1 MIKGIIHRSQ
11 VLIAMNKKLGKIL
24 LANDASTLSNLGF
37 EKSPYAAIFAK
48 NIANWFTGGSPG
60 KFHFYSDPER
70 RESESALAETM
81 TKAGHIWAVGYD
93 IPENV
98 DAIFIHGEISI
109 EHTILI
115 DLVRVGGNVYLAA
128 ETDNEDYA
136 SGYEF
141 NWFLCEFGLQFKQEY
156 NGISGNQPINSE
168 HPIFAGVKSL
178 YQRNGISIIDFQ
190 PDEQA
195 NQILVSS
202 PDGEGLYAILDLSKA
217 TPHVRISRIFS
228 DGSVKS
234 TEADEYIAI
243 VNEGL
248 VDIDISGWKIHADNR
263 NQEFSFPTG
272 TVLKKGAECQV
283 YTNEVHPDP
292 GGFSFGS
299 KRSVWNNKADEG
311 RLYDAQGN
319 LMSSYAYT
327 EQTQKLSNLT
337 NSLGLNHQI
346 LEADPE
352 AIKAQKALGGQVT
365 FEEALDSAYYSFGHD
380 NTEEGSALD
389 AIAEEAAA
397 VGVPY
402 AYFNGDHVPSIY
414 FYLRKSTTKIT
425 LCTPQTPMLPTK
437 GESIEANWIFML
449 QIPELN
455 TVHWAIIDR
464 SGENEV
470 YNYGRKLS

>member
-1 MIKGIIHRSQ
+1 
-11 VLIAMNKKLGKIL
+11 MNKKLGKII

-37 EKSPYAAIFAK
+37 KKSPDAAIFAK
-48 NIANWFTGGSPG
+48 NIANWFTGGRPS
-60 KFHFYSDPER
+60 KFHSYLDPDLA
-70 RESESALAETM
+70 ESESALAETM
-81 TKAGHIWAVGYD
+81 TKAGHTWTVGYD

-98 DAIFIHGEISI
+98 DAIFSHDTCVDETRIR
-109 EHTILI
+109 
-115 DLVRVGGNVYLAA
+115 DLVGAGGNVYLAA
-128 ETDNEDYA
+128 ETENEDYA
-136 SGYEF
+136 TGYNF
-141 NWFLCEFGLQFKQEY
+141 NWFLWEVGLQFKEGY

-178 YQRNGISIIDFQ
+178 YQRNGSSIIDFQ

-195 NQILVSS
+195 NQILVRS

-217 TPHVRISRIFS
+217 TPHVRINRIFS

-243 VNEGL
+243 VNDGM
-248 VDIDISGWKIHADNR
+248 VDIDISGWKIHTDNR

-272 TVLKKGAECQV
+272 TVLKKGAECRV
-283 YTNEVHPDP
+283 YTNEVHPES

-299 KRSVWNNKADEG
+299 KRSVWNNSSDEG

-327 EQTQKLSNLT
+327 EQSQKLSNLT
-337 NSLGLNHQI
+337 KSLGLDNLI

-352 AIKAQKALGGQVT
+352 AIEAQKALGGQVT
-365 FEEALDSAYYSFGHD
+365 FEEALDEAYYSFVGFAGD
-380 NTEEGSALD
+380 DPREDSLIEV
-389 AIAEEAAA
+389 IAANAAA

-402 AYFNGDHVPSIY
+402 AYFNGDHEPSSY
-414 FYLRKSTTKIT
+414 HYMQKPTTKIT
-425 LCTPQTPMLPTK
+425 LCTPETPMLPTE

-464 SGENEV
+464 SGEEVV

>member
-1 MIKGIIHRSQ
+1 
-11 VLIAMNKKLGKIL
+11 MNKKLGKIL

-37 EKSPYAAIFAK
+37 EKSPDAAIFAK
-48 NIANWFTGGSPG
+48 NIANWFTGGRPG
-60 KFHFYSDPER
+60 KFHSYSDPDR
-70 RESESALAETM
+70 RESESALAQTM
-81 TKAGHIWAVGYD
+81 TQAGHIWTVGYD

-98 DAIFIHGEISI
+98 DAIFSHET
-109 EHTILI
+109 TIYDDILR
-115 DLVRVGGNVYLAA
+115 DLVSAGGSVYLAA
-128 ETDNEDYA
+128 DTEDEDYA
-136 SGYEF
+136 TGYEF
-141 NWFLCEFGLQFKQEY
+141 NWFLWEVGLQFKEGY
-156 NGISGNQPINSE
+156 NGISGNQPINSD

-178 YQRNGISIIDFQ
+178 YQRNGSSIIDFQ

-202 PDGEGLYAILDLSKA
+202 PDGEGRYAILDLSKA
-217 TPHVRISRIFS
+217 TPHVRIKRIFS

-248 VDIDISGWKIHADNR
+248 VDIDISGWKIQSINR

-272 TVLKKGAECQV
+272 TVLKKGAECRV
-283 YTNEVHPDP
+283 YTNEVHPES

-299 KRSVWNNKADEG
+299 KRSVWNNSSDEG
-311 RLYDAQGN
+311 RLYDEKGN

-327 EQTQKLSNLT
+327 EQSQKLSNLT
-337 NSLGLNHQI
+337 NSLGLDNLI

-352 AIKAQKALGGQVT
+352 AIKAQKALGGKVT
-365 FEEALDSAYYSFGHD
+365 FEEALNWAYNSFELD
-380 NTEEGSALD
+380 NTEEGSAYD
-389 AIAEEAAA
+389 VIAANAA
-397 VGVPY
+397 VLGVPY
-402 AYFNGDHVPSIY
+402 AYFNGDHVPSSY
-414 FYLRKSTTKIT
+414 HYLRKPTTKIT

-464 SGENEV
+464 KGEKEE
-470 YNYGRKLS
+470 YNYGCKLS

>member
-1 MIKGIIHRSQ
+1 
-11 VLIAMNKKLGKIL
+11 MNKKFGKMI

-37 EKSPYAAIFAK
+37 EKSPDAAIFAK
-48 NIANWFTGGSPG
+48 NIANWFTDGRPG
-60 KFHFYSDPER
+60 KFHSYSDPDLA
-70 RESESALAETM
+70 ESESAIAETM
-81 TKAGHIWAVGYD
+81 TKAGHTWTVGYD

-98 DAIFIHGEISI
+98 DALFTHTGIDHEI
-109 EHTILI
+109 LR
-115 DLVRVGGNVYLAA
+115 DLVSAGGNVYLAA
-128 ETDNEDYA
+128 ETENEDYA
-136 SGYEF
+136 TGYEL
-141 NWFLCEFGLQFKQEY
+141 NWFLYEVGLQFKEGY

-168 HPIFAGVKSL
+168 HPIFAGVKFL
-178 YQRNGISIIDFQ
+178 YQRNGSSIIDFQ

-202 PDGEGLYAILDLSKA
+202 PDGEGLYAILDLSQA
-217 TPHVRISRIFS
+217 TPHVRIKRILS

-234 TEADEYIAI
+234 TSADEYIAI

-248 VDIDISGWKIHADNR
+248 VDIDISLWKIQSRNR

-272 TVLKKGAECQV
+272 TVLKKGAECRV
-283 YTNEVHPDP
+283 YTNEVHPES

-299 KRSVWNNKADEG
+299 KRSVWNNSSDEG

-327 EQTQKLSNLT
+327 EQSQKLSDLT
-337 NSLGLNHQI
+337 SSLGYDNLI

-352 AIKAQKALGGQVT
+352 AIKGQQALGGQVT
-365 FEEALDSAYYSFGHD
+365 FAEALRWACYSFESD
-380 NTEEGSALD
+380 NTEEGSAYD
-389 AIAEEAAA
+389 AIADNAAA

-402 AYFNGDHVPSIY
+402 AYFNGDNVSPAY
-414 FYLRKSTTKIT
+414 QYMQKPTTKIT
-425 LCTPQTPMLPTK
+425 LCTPQTPMLPTR

-449 QIPELN
+449 QIPSLN

-464 SGENEV
+464 SGEEEV

>member
-1 MIKGIIHRSQ
+1 
-11 VLIAMNKKLGKIL
+11 MNKKLGKIL

-37 EKSPYAAIFAK
+37 EKSPDAAIFAK
-48 NIANWFTGGSPG
+48 NIANWFTGGRPG
-60 KFHFYSDPER
+60 KFHSYLNPDLA
-70 RESESALAETM
+70 ESESALAETM
-81 TKAGHIWAVGYD
+81 TKAGHIWTVGYD

-98 DAIFIHGEISI
+98 DAIFTHET
-109 EHTILI
+109 TIYDDILR
-115 DLVRVGGNVYLAA
+115 DLVSAGGNVYLAA
-128 ETDNEDYA
+128 ETEDEDYA
-136 SGYEF
+136 SGYNF
-141 NWFLCEFGLQFKQEY
+141 NWFLWEVGLQFKEGY
-156 NGISGNQPINSE
+156 NGISGNQPINSQ

-178 YQRNGISIIDFQ
+178 YQRNGSSIIDFQ

-202 PDGEGLYAILDLSKA
+202 PDGEGLYAILDLSNA
-217 TPHVRISRIFS
+217 TPNVRINRIFS
-228 DGSVKS
+228 DGSVES
-234 TEADEYIAI
+234 TSADEYIAI

-248 VDIDISGWKIHADNR
+248 VDIDISGWKIQSINR
-263 NQEFSFPTG
+263 NQEFSFPMG
-272 TVLKKGAECQV
+272 TVLKKGDECRV
-283 YTNEVHPDP
+283 YTNEVHPES

-311 RLYDAQGN
+311 RLYDDRGN

-327 EQTQKLSNLT
+327 EQSQKLSNLT
-337 NSLGLNHQI
+337 KSLGYDNLI
-346 LEADPE
+346 LEADLE

-365 FEEALDSAYYSFGHD
+365 FEEALNRAYDSFEGD
-380 NTEEGSALD
+380 NREEGSAVD
-389 AIAEEAAA
+389 AIAANAAA

-402 AYFNGDHVPSIY
+402 AYFNGDHVPSSY
-414 FYLRKSTTKIT
+414 HYMRKPTTKIT
-425 LCTPQTPMLPTK
+425 LCTQQTPMLPTK

-464 SGENEV
+464 SGEKED

>member
-1 MIKGIIHRSQ
+1 
-11 VLIAMNKKLGKIL
+11 MNKKLGKIL

-37 EKSPYAAIFAK
+37 EKSPDAAIFAK
-48 NIANWFTGGSPG
+48 NIANWFTGGRPG
-60 KFHFYSDPER
+60 KFHSYSDPAR

-81 TKAGHIWAVGYD
+81 TKAGHIWTVGYD

-98 DAIFIHGEISI
+98 DAIFAHESGNYDD
-109 EHTILI
+109 ILR
-115 DLVRVGGNVYLAA
+115 DLVSAGGNVYLAA
-128 ETDNEDYA
+128 ETEDKDYA
-136 SGYEF
+136 SGYDF
-141 NWFLCEFGLQFKQEY
+141 NWFLWEFGLQFNKRY
-156 NGISGNQPINSE
+156 NGISGNQPINSD

-178 YQRNGISIIDFQ
+178 YQRNGSSIIDFQ

-202 PDGEGLYAILDLSKA
+202 PNGEGLYAIFDLSKA

-228 DGSVKS
+228 DPSVKS

-243 VNEGL
+243 VNEGM
-248 VDIDISGWKIHADNR
+248 VNIDISGWKIQSINR

-272 TVLKKGAECQV
+272 TVLKKGGECRSECRV
-283 YTNEVHPDP
+283 YTNEVHPES

-327 EQTQKLSNLT
+327 EHSQKLSNLT
-337 NSLGLNHQI
+337 KSLGFDNLI

-352 AIKAQKALGGQVT
+352 AIEAQKALGGQVT
-365 FEEALDSAYYSFGHD
+365 FEEALDEAYFSFVGFVGD
-380 NTEEGSALD
+380 DREGSLTEV
-389 AIAEEAAA
+389 IAANAAA
-397 VGVPY
+397 VGVAY
-402 AYFNGDHVPSIY
+402 AYFNGDHEPSSY
-414 FYLRKSTTKIT
+414 FYMQKPTTKIT
-425 LCTPQTPMLPTK
+425 LCTQQTPMLPTE

-464 SGENEV
+464 EGEEEV

>member
-1 MIKGIIHRSQ
+1 
-11 VLIAMNKKLGKIL
+11 MNKKFGKIL

-37 EKSPYAAIFAK
+37 EKSPDAAIFAK

-60 KFHFYSDPER
+60 KFHSYLDPDIA
-70 RESESALAETM
+70 ESESALAQTM
-81 TKAGHIWAVGYD
+81 TKAGHTWTVGYD
-93 IPENV
+93 IPEDV
-98 DAIFIHGEISI
+98 DAIFSHDTCVDEDR
-109 EHTILI
+109 LR
-115 DLVRVGGNVYLAA
+115 DLLEAGGSVYLAA
-128 ETDNEDYA
+128 ETENENYA

-141 NWFLCEFGLQFKQEY
+141 NWFLWEVGLQFHERY

-168 HPIFAGVKSL
+168 HPIFAQVKSL
-178 YQRNGISIIDFQ
+178 YQRNGSSIIDFQ

-195 NQILVSS
+195 NQILVRS

-217 TPHVRISRIFS
+217 TPHVRINRIFS

-248 VDIDISGWKIHADNR
+248 QDIDISGWKIYSINR
-263 NQEFSFPTG
+263 NQEFSFPTE
-272 TVLKKGAECQV
+272 TVLKKGASCRV
-283 YTNEVHPDP
+283 YTNEVHPES

-299 KRSVWNNKADEG
+299 KRSVWNNSSDEG

-327 EQTQKLSNLT
+327 EQSQKLSNLT
-337 NSLGLNHQI
+337 KSLRSLSDSNLI
-346 LEADPE
+346 LEAEHE
-352 AIKAQKALGGQVT
+352 AIEAQKALGGQVT
-365 FEEALDSAYYSFGHD
+365 FEEALSLAYDSFEGD
-380 NTEEGSALD
+380 NTLEGSLLET
-389 AIAEEAAA
+389 IAANAAA

-402 AYFNGDHVPSIY
+402 AYFNGDHVPSSYIY
-414 FYLRKSTTKIT
+414 LQKPTTKIT
-425 LCTPQTPMLPTK
+425 LCTPETPMLPTK

-464 SGENEV
+464 SGEEEV
-470 YNYGRKLS
+470 YNYGCKLS

>member
-1 MIKGIIHRSQ
+1 
-11 VLIAMNKKLGKIL
+11 MNKKFGKII
-24 LANDASTLSNLGF
+24 LANDASTLSNIGF
-37 EKSPYAAIFAK
+37 EKSPDAAIFAK
-48 NIANWFTGGSPG
+48 NIANWFTGGRPG
-60 KFHFYSDPER
+60 KFHSYSDPDA
-70 RESESALAETM
+70 ESESALAETM
-81 TKAGHIWAVGYD
+81 TKAGHIWTVGYD

-98 DAIFIHGEISI
+98 DAIFIHETAVDDSLL
-109 EHTILI
+109 T
-115 DLVRVGGNVYLAA
+115 DLVRAGGNVYLAA
-128 ETDNEDYA
+128 ETEDEDYA
-136 SGYEF
+136 TGYEF
-141 NWFLCEFGLQFKQEY
+141 NWFLWEFGLQFHELY
-156 NGISGNQPINSE
+156 NGISGNQPINSD

-178 YQRNGISIIDFQ
+178 YQRNGSSIIDFQ

-195 NQILVSS
+195 NQILVRS
-202 PDGEGLYAILDLSKA
+202 PDGEGLYAIVDLSKA

-234 TEADEYIAI
+234 TSADEYIAI
-243 VNEGL
+243 VNEGM
-248 VDIDISGWKIHADNR
+248 VDIDISGWKIQSINR

-272 TVLKKGAECQV
+272 TVLKKGGECRV
-283 YTNEVHPDP
+283 YTNEVHPES

-299 KRSVWNNKADEG
+299 KRSVWNNSSDEG

-327 EQTQKLSNLT
+327 EHSQKLSNLT
-337 NSLGLNHQI
+337 KSLGFDNLI

-365 FEEALDSAYYSFGHD
+365 FEEALDTAYYSFVGFVGD
-380 NTEEGSALD
+380 YPEESSVTEV
-389 AIAEEAAA
+389 IAANAAA

-402 AYFNGDHVPSIY
+402 AYFNGDHEPSSY
-414 FYLRKSTTKIT
+414 FYMEKPTTKIT
-425 LCTPQTPMLPTK
+425 LCTPQTPMLPTR

-464 SGENEV
+464 SGEKEV
-470 YNYGRKLS
+470 YNYGRQLS

>member
-1 MIKGIIHRSQ
+1 
-11 VLIAMNKKLGKIL
+11 MNKKLGKIF
-24 LANDASTLSNLGF
+24 LANDASTLSNVGF
-37 EKSPYAAIFAK
+37 EQSPDAAIFAK
-48 NIANWFTGGSPG
+48 NIANWFTGGRPG
-60 KFHFYSDPER
+60 NFHSYADPDA
-70 RESESALAETM
+70 ESESALAETM
-81 TKAGHIWAVGYD
+81 TEAGHTWTVGYD
-93 IPENV
+93 IPEDV
-98 DAIFIHGEISI
+98 DAIFTHEICI
-109 EHTILI
+109 DENRIR
-115 DLVRVGGNVYLAA
+115 DLVGAGGNVYLAA
-128 ETDNEDYA
+128 ETEDEDYA
-136 SGYEF
+136 EAYNF
-141 NWFLCEFGLQFKQEY
+141 NWFLWEVGLQFKESY

-178 YQRNGISIIDFQ
+178 YQRNGSSIIDFQ

-202 PDGEGLYAILDLSKA
+202 PDGEGLYAILDLSQA

-243 VNEGL
+243 VNDGL
-248 VDIDISGWKIHADNR
+248 IDIDISGWKIHTDNR

-272 TVLKKGAECQV
+272 TVLKKGAECRV
-283 YTNEVHPDP
+283 YTNEVHPES
-292 GGFSFGS
+292 GCFSFGS
-299 KRSVWNNKADEG
+299 KRSVWNNSSDEG
-311 RLYDAQGN
+311 RLLDAMGN

-327 EQTQKLSNLT
+327 EHSQKLSNLT
-337 NSLGLNHQI
+337 SSLGLDNLI

-352 AIKAQKALGGQVT
+352 AIEAQKALGGQVT
-365 FEEALDSAYYSFGHD
+365 FEEALTSAYDSFELD
-380 NTEEGSALD
+380 NSQEGSVLD
-389 AIAEEAAA
+389 TIADNAAA

-402 AYFNGDHVPSIY
+402 AYFNGDHLPSSY
-414 FYLRKSTTKIT
+414 QYLRKPTTKIT
-425 LCTPQTPMLPTK
+425 LCTPETPMLPTK

-464 SGENEV
+464 LGEEEV

>member
-1 MIKGIIHRSQ
+1 
-11 VLIAMNKKLGKIL
+11 MNKKLGKII

-37 EKSPYAAIFAK
+37 KKSPDAAIFAK
-48 NIANWFTGGSPG
+48 NIANWFTGGRPG
-60 KFHFYSDPER
+60 KFHSYLDPDLA
-70 RESESALAETM
+70 ESESALAETM
-81 TKAGHIWAVGYD
+81 TKAGHTWTVGYD

-98 DAIFIHGEISI
+98 DAIFSHDTCVDETRIR
-109 EHTILI
+109 
-115 DLVRVGGNVYLAA
+115 DLVGAGGNVYLAA
-128 ETDNEDYA
+128 ETENEDYA
-136 SGYEF
+136 TGYNF
-141 NWFLCEFGLQFKQEY
+141 NWFLWEVGLQFKEGY

-178 YQRNGISIIDFQ
+178 YQRNGSSIIDFQ

-195 NQILVSS
+195 NQILVRS

-243 VNEGL
+243 VNDGL
-248 VDIDISGWKIHADNR
+248 IDIDISGWKIQSINR

-272 TVLKKGAECQV
+272 TVLKKAAECRV
-283 YTNEVHPDP
+283 YTNEVHPES

-299 KRSVWNNKADEG
+299 KRSVWNNSSDEG
-311 RLYDAQGN
+311 RLYNAQGN

-327 EQTQKLSNLT
+327 EQSQKLSNLT
-337 NSLGLNHQI
+337 KSLGLDNLI

-352 AIKAQKALGGQVT
+352 AIEAQKALGGQVT
-365 FEEALDSAYYSFGHD
+365 FEEALDEAYYSFVGFAGD
-380 NTEEGSALD
+380 DPREDSLIEV
-389 AIAEEAAA
+389 IAANAAA

-402 AYFNGDHVPSIY
+402 AYFNGDHEPSSY
-414 FYLRKSTTKIT
+414 HYMQKPTTKIT
-425 LCTPQTPMLPTK
+425 LCTPETPMLPTE

-464 SGENEV
+464 SGEEVV

>member
-1 MIKGIIHRSQ
+1 
-11 VLIAMNKKLGKIL
+11 MNKKLGKII

-37 EKSPYAAIFAK
+37 EKFPDAAIFAK
-48 NIANWFTGGSPG
+48 NIANWFTGGRPG
-60 KFHFYSDPER
+60 KFHSYLDPDLA
-70 RESESALAETM
+70 ESESALADTM
-81 TKAGHIWAVGYD
+81 TKAGHIWTVGYD
-93 IPENV
+93 IPEDV
-98 DAIFIHGEISI
+98 EAIFTHDTCVDETRIR
-109 EHTILI
+109 
-115 DLVRVGGNVYLAA
+115 DLVNAGGNVYLAA
-128 ETDNEDYA
+128 ETENEDYA
-136 SGYEF
+136 EAYNF
-141 NWFLCEFGLQFKQEY
+141 NWFLWEVGLQFKEGY

-168 HPIFAGVKSL
+168 HPIFAGVKFL
-178 YQRNGISIIDFQ
+178 YQRNGSSIIDFQ

-243 VNEGL
+243 VNESL
-248 VDIDISGWKIHADNR
+248 VDIDISGWKIQGINC

-272 TVLKKGAECQV
+272 IVLKKGAECRV
-283 YTNEVHPDP
+283 YTNEVHPES

-299 KRSVWNNKADEG
+299 KRSVWNNSSDEG

-327 EQTQKLSNLT
+327 EHSQKLSNLT
-337 NSLGLNHQI
+337 KSLGYDNLI
-346 LEADPE
+346 LEAAPE
-352 AIKAQKALGGQVT
+352 AIKAQQALGGQVT
-365 FEEALDSAYYSFGHD
+365 FEEALTLAYDSFEGD
-380 NTEEGSALD
+380 NTEEGSAVD
-389 AIAEEAAA
+389 AIADNAAA

-402 AYFNGDHVPSIY
+402 AYFNGDHVPSAY
-414 FYLRKSTTKIT
+414 HYLRKPTTKIT

-464 SGENEV
+464 SGEEEV
-470 YNYGRKLS
+470 YNYGCQLS

>member
-1 MIKGIIHRSQ
+1 
-11 VLIAMNKKLGKIL
+11 MNKKLGKIL

-37 EKSPYAAIFAK
+37 EQSPDAAIFAK
-48 NIANWFTGGSPG
+48 NIANWFTGGRPG
-60 KFHFYSDPER
+60 KFHSYSDPAQ

-81 TKAGHIWAVGYD
+81 TKAGHIWTVGYD
-93 IPENV
+93 IPEKV
-98 DAIFIHGEISI
+98 DAIFTHET
-109 EHTILI
+109 TIYDDILR
-115 DLVRVGGNVYLAA
+115 DLVSAGGNVYLAA
-128 ETDNEDYA
+128 ETEDEDYA
-136 SGYEF
+136 SGYNF
-141 NWFLCEFGLQFKQEY
+141 NWFLGEVGLQFKEGY

-168 HPIFAGVKSL
+168 HPLFAGVKSL
-178 YQRNGISIIDFQ
+178 YQRNGSSIIDFQ

-195 NQILVSS
+195 NQILVRS

-243 VNEGL
+243 VNESL
-248 VDIDISGWKIHADNR
+248 VDIDISGWKIQSINR

-272 TVLKKGAECQV
+272 TVLKKGAECRV
-283 YTNEVHPDP
+283 YTNEVHPES

-299 KRSVWNNKADEG
+299 KHSVWNNSSDEG
-311 RLYDAQGN
+311 RLYDGQGN

-327 EQTQKLSNLT
+327 EQSQKLSNLT
-337 NSLGLNHQI
+337 SSLGYDNLI

-365 FEEALDSAYYSFGHD
+365 FEEALSFACVSFELD
-380 NTEEGSALD
+380 NSQEGSVLD
-389 AIAEEAAA
+389 TIAQEAAA

-402 AYFNGDHVPSIY
+402 AYFNGDHVPSSY
-414 FYLRKSTTKIT
+414 HYLRKPTTKIT

-464 SGENEV
+464 SGEEEA

>member
-1 MIKGIIHRSQ
+1 
-11 VLIAMNKKLGKIL
+11 MNKKLGKTL

-37 EKSPYAAIFAK
+37 EKSPDAAIFAK
-48 NIANWFTGGSPG
+48 NIANWFTGGRPG
-60 KFHFYSDPER
+60 KFHSYSDPDA
-70 RESESALAETM
+70 ESESALAETM
-81 TKAGHIWAVGYD
+81 TKAGHIWTVGYD

-98 DAIFIHGEISI
+98 DAIFTHETSI
-109 EHTILI
+109 DHTILI
-115 DLVRVGGNVYLAA
+115 DLVRAGGNVYLAA
-128 ETDNEDYA
+128 ETENEDYA
-136 SGYEF
+136 TGYDF
-141 NWFLCEFGLQFKQEY
+141 NWFLLEFGLQFKDGY
-156 NGISGNQPINSE
+156 NGISGNQLINSE

-178 YQRNGISIIDFQ
+178 YQRNGSSIIDFQ

-195 NQILVSS
+195 NQILVKS

-243 VNEGL
+243 VNDGL
-248 VDIDISGWKIHADNR
+248 IDIDISGWKIQSINR

-272 TVLKKGAECQV
+272 TVLKKAAECRV
-283 YTNEVHPDP
+283 YTNEVHPES

-299 KRSVWNNKADEG
+299 KRSVWNNSSDEG
-311 RLYDAQGN
+311 RLYNAQGN

-327 EQTQKLSNLT
+327 EQSQKLSNLT
-337 NSLGLNHQI
+337 KSLGLDNLI

-352 AIKAQKALGGQVT
+352 AIEAQKALGGQVT
-365 FEEALDSAYYSFGHD
+365 FEEALHEAYYSFVGFAGD
-380 NTEEGSALD
+380 DPREDSLIEV
-389 AIAEEAAA
+389 IAANAAA

-402 AYFNGDHVPSIY
+402 AYFNGDHEPSSY
-414 FYLRKSTTKIT
+414 HYMQKPTTKIT
-425 LCTPQTPMLPTK
+425 LCTPETPMLPTE

-464 SGENEV
+464 SGEEVV

>member
-1 MIKGIIHRSQ
+1 
-11 VLIAMNKKLGKIL
+11 MNKKLGKII
-24 LANDASTLSNLGF
+24 LANNASTLRNVGF
-37 EKSPYAAIFAK
+37 QNSPDTAIFAK
-48 NIANWFTGGSPG
+48 NIANWFTGGRPG
-60 KFHFYSDPER
+60 KFHSYLNPDLA
-70 RESESALAETM
+70 ESESALAQTM
-81 TKAGHIWAVGYD
+81 TKAGHTWTVGYD
-93 IPENV
+93 IPEDV
-98 DAIFIHGEISI
+98 DAIFSHDSSSWDEL
-109 EHTILI
+109 T
-115 DLVRVGGNVYLAA
+115 DLFEAGMNFYLAA
-128 ETDNEDYA
+128 ETEYDDYA
-136 SGYEF
+136 SGYDF
-141 NWFLCEFGLQFKQEY
+141 NWFLWEVGLQFKEGY
-156 NGISGNQPINSE
+156 NGISGNQPINSD

-178 YQRNGISIIDFQ
+178 YQRNGSSIIDFQ

-228 DGSVKS
+228 DPSVES

-243 VNEGL
+243 VNDGL
-248 VDIDISGWKIHADNR
+248 VDIDISGWKIHSVNR

-272 TVLKKGAECQV
+272 TVLKKGAECRV
-283 YTNEVHPDP
+283 YTNSVHPDS

-311 RLYDAQGN
+311 RLYDTQGN

-327 EQTQKLSNLT
+327 EHSQKLSDLT
-337 NSLGLNHQI
+337 KSLGLDNLI
-346 LEADPE
+346 LEADLE

-365 FEEALDSAYYSFGHD
+365 FEEALHEAFYSFVGFAGD
-380 NTEEGSALD
+380 EREGSLTEV
-389 AIAEEAAA
+389 IAANAAA

-402 AYFNGDHVPSIY
+402 AYFNGDHEPSSY
-414 FYLRKSTTKIT
+414 FYMDKPTTKIT
-425 LCTPQTPMLPTK
+425 LCTSETPMLPTE
-437 GESIEANWIFML
+437 GETIEANWIFML

-464 SGENEV
+464 SGEEVV

>member
-1 MIKGIIHRSQ
+1 
-11 VLIAMNKKLGKIL
+11 MNKKLGKIV

-37 EKSPYAAIFAK
+37 EKSPDAAIFAK
-48 NIANWFTGGSPG
+48 NIANWFTGGRPG
-60 KFHFYSDPER
+60 KFHSYLDPDLT
-70 RESESALAETM
+70 ESESALAQTM
-81 TKAGHIWAVGYD
+81 IKAGHTWTVGYD
-93 IPENV
+93 IPSDV
-98 DAIFIHGEISI
+98 DAIFLYDTSLWDRL
-109 EHTILI
+109 T
-115 DLVRVGGNVYLAA
+115 DLLEAGGNIYLAA

-136 SGYEF
+136 SGYDF
-141 NWFLCEFGLQFKQEY
+141 NWFLWEVGLQFKEGY

-178 YQRNGISIIDFQ
+178 YQRNGSSIIDFQ

-217 TPHVRISRIFS
+217 TRHVRINRIIS

-234 TEADEYIAI
+234 TEADGYIDI

-248 VDIDISGWKIHADNR
+248 VDIDISGWKVYSTNR
-263 NQEFSFPTG
+263 NHEFSFPTG
-272 TVLKKGAECQV
+272 TVLKKEASFRV
-283 YTNEVHPDP
+283 YTDQVHPES

-299 KRSVWNNKADEG
+299 KRSVWNNSSDEG

-327 EQTQKLSNLT
+327 EHSQKLFDLT
-337 NSLGLNHQI
+337 ESLGLDNLI

-352 AIKAQKALGGQVT
+352 AIKAQKALGGEVT
-365 FEEALDSAYYSFGHD
+365 FEEALKLAYDSFEND
-380 NTEEGSALD
+380 NTLEGSAVD
-389 AIAEEAAA
+389 AIAANAAA

-402 AYFNGDHVPSIY
+402 DAYFNGDHVTSSY
-414 FYLRKSTTKIT
+414 HYLRKPTTKIT

-437 GESIEANWIFML
+437 GESIEANWIFVL

-464 SGENEV
+464 SGEKEE
-470 YNYGRKLS
+470 YNYGGKLS

>member
-1 MIKGIIHRSQ
+1 
-11 VLIAMNKKLGKIL
+11 MNKKLGKIL

-37 EKSPYAAIFAK
+37 EKSPDAAIFAK
-48 NIANWFTGGSPG
+48 NIANWFTGGRPG
-60 KFHFYSDPER
+60 KFHSYLDPDLA
-70 RESESALAETM
+70 ESESALAETM
-81 TKAGHIWAVGYD
+81 TKAGHTWTVGYD

-98 DAIFIHGEISI
+98 DAIFSHDTCVDETRIR
-109 EHTILI
+109 
-115 DLVRVGGNVYLAA
+115 DLVGSGGSVYLAA
-128 ETDNEDYA
+128 DTENEDYA
-136 SGYEF
+136 TGYEF
-141 NWFLCEFGLQFKQEY
+141 NWFLCELGLQFKEGY

-178 YQRNGISIIDFQ
+178 YQRNGSSIIDFQ

-195 NQILVSS
+195 NQILVKS

-234 TEADEYIAI
+234 TEADEYIAL
-243 VNEGL
+243 VNDGL
-248 VDIDISGWKIHADNR
+248 IDIDISGWKIQSINR

-272 TVLKKGAECQV
+272 TVLKKGAECRV
-283 YTNEVHPDP
+283 YTNEVHPES

-299 KRSVWNNKADEG
+299 KRSVWNNSSDEG

-327 EQTQKLSNLT
+327 EQSQQLSNLT
-337 NSLGLNHQI
+337 KSLGLDNLI
-346 LEADPE
+346 LEADLE
-352 AIKAQKALGGQVT
+352 AIEAQKALGGQVT
-365 FEEALDSAYYSFGHD
+365 FEEALHEAYYSFVGFAGD
-380 NTEEGSALD
+380 DPREDSLIEV
-389 AIAEEAAA
+389 IAANAAA

-402 AYFNGDHVPSIY
+402 AYFNGDHEPSSY
-414 FYLRKSTTKIT
+414 HYMQKPTTKIT
-425 LCTPQTPMLPTK
+425 LCTPETPMLPTE

-464 SGENEV
+464 SGEEVV

>member
-1 MIKGIIHRSQ
+1 
-11 VLIAMNKKLGKIL
+11 MNKKFGKII

-37 EKSPYAAIFAK
+37 EQSPDAATFAI
-48 NIANWFTGGSPG
+48 NIANWFTGGRPG
-60 KFHFYSDPER
+60 KFHSYSDPDR
-70 RESESALAETM
+70 RESESALAQTM
-81 TKAGHIWAVGYD
+81 TQAGHTWTVGYD

-98 DAIFIHGEISI
+98 DAIFTHET
-109 EHTILI
+109 TIDDPILR
-115 DLVRVGGNVYLAA
+115 DLVNAGGSVYLAA
-128 ETDNEDYA
+128 DTEDEDYA
-136 SGYEF
+136 TGYEF
-141 NWFLCEFGLQFKQEY
+141 NWFLWEVGLQFKEGY

-178 YQRNGISIIDFQ
+178 YQRNGSSIIDFQ

-202 PDGEGLYAILDLSKA
+202 SDGEGLYAILDLSKA
-217 TPHVRISRIFS
+217 TPHVRINRIFS

-243 VNEGL
+243 VNESL
-248 VDIDISGWKIHADNR
+248 VDIDISGWKIQGINR
-263 NQEFSFPTG
+263 NQEFYFPTG
-272 TVLKKGAECQV
+272 TVLKKGAECRV
-283 YTNEVHPDP
+283 YTNEVHPES

-299 KRSVWNNKADEG
+299 KRSVWNNSSDEG

-327 EQTQKLSNLT
+327 EQSQMLSNLT
-337 NSLGLNHQI
+337 KSLGYDNLI

-352 AIKAQKALGGQVT
+352 AIKAQQALGGKVT
-365 FEEALDSAYYSFGHD
+365 FEEALTFAYDSFEAD
-380 NTEEGSALD
+380 NTEEGSAVD
-389 AIAEEAAA
+389 AIAQEAAA

-402 AYFNGDHVPSIY
+402 AYFNGDHVSSAYHYMQKP
-414 FYLRKSTTKIT
+414 TTKIT
-425 LCTPQTPMLPTK
+425 LCTPQTPMLPTR

-464 SGENEV
+464 SGEEEV
-470 YNYGRKLS
+470 YNYGCNLS

>member
-1 MIKGIIHRSQ
+1 
-11 VLIAMNKKLGKIL
+11 MNKKLGKIL

-37 EKSPYAAIFAK
+37 EKSPDAAIFAK
-48 NIANWFTGGSPG
+48 NIANWFTGGRPG
-60 KFHFYSDPER
+60 KFHSYSD
-70 RESESALAETM
+70 SALAKSALAQTM
-81 TKAGHIWAVGYD
+81 TKAGHTWTVGYH
-93 IPENV
+93 IPEKM
-98 DAIFIHGEISI
+98 DAIFIHETGVDYD
-109 EHTILI
+109 ILT
-115 DLVRVGGNVYLAA
+115 DLVRAGGNVYLAA
-128 ETDNEDYA
+128 ETEDQNYA
-136 SGYEF
+136 QGYNY
-141 NWFLCEFGLQFKQEY
+141 NWFLWEFGLQFNERY

-168 HPIFAGVKSL
+168 HPIFAGVQSL
-178 YQRNGISIIDFQ
+178 YQRNGSSIIDFQ

-202 PDGEGLYAILDLSKA
+202 PDGEGLYAILDLSNA
-217 TPHVRISRIFS
+217 TTHVRISRIFS
-228 DGSVKS
+228 DGGVKS
-234 TEADEYIAI
+234 TSADEYIAI
-243 VNEGL
+243 VNDGM
-248 VDIDISGWKIHADNR
+248 VDIDISGWKIYADNR

-272 TVLKKGAECQV
+272 TVLKKGAECRV
-283 YTNEVHPDP
+283 YTNEVHPES

-299 KRSVWNNKADEG
+299 KRSVWHNSSDEG

-327 EQTQKLSNLT
+327 EHSQKLSNLT
-337 NSLGLNHQI
+337 KSLGLDNLI

-365 FEEALDSAYYSFGHD
+365 FEEALNRAYDSFEGD
-380 NTEEGSALD
+380 NTEEGSAVD
-389 AIAEEAAA
+389 AIAANAAA

-402 AYFNGDHVPSIY
+402 AYFNGDHVPSSY
-414 FYLRKSTTKIT
+414 HYMRKPTTKIT
-425 LCTPQTPMLPTK
+425 LCTQQTPMLPTK

-464 SGENEV
+464 SDEKED